1 MQLEGQQMGHYRLL
15 SLLGSGGMSAVY
27 LAEDLSVRRQ
37 VAIKVIRSESAI
49 NPEDDAA
56 KEAAHLFRREANAVA
71 MLDHPNILPLF
82 DYGEENLQGE
92 KLTYMVMP
100 FRQEGSLADWL
111 RKTDGSRWLTIQ
123 NVAFLIHQ
131 AASALQYAH
140 DHHIIHRD
148 VKPSNF
154 LIRGRPENPAQ
165 PDLLLAD
172 FGIAKFSTAVSSTE
186 TMTRGTPIYM
196 PPEQWQDRPVPATDQ
211 YALAAMTYELLTGR
225 PPFQG
230 NHSQLMYQHFHV
242 QPNPLSSI
250 NSRVSADIDSV
261 VLRALAK
268 QPKDRFPSIASF
280 DQAFQQAVSNINN
293 IQITLTISPLEAI
306 NGASRTITLPDRR
319 MVTVTVPAGAYDG
332 QIIQLADHGIAS
344 SYGNPAGALLIT
356 IAISRVEETVVSLQ
370 NSTTIENT
378 LPEQRYNSN
387 QMPNDHRPGFSSG
400 KIMILALVLL
410 LIAGSIGLFFVNMAR
425 QNANAQENAT
435 ATSQA
440 NSTLIASTATS
451 SAQVA
456 ATTQAQAQVNATAT
470 AQAQESA
477 TAITQAEANATATAQ
492 TQANATAT
500 AQAYASATAQAQARE
515 TAIVIAGLTA
525 TAGAQASATAG
536 VLQTAT
542 SGQPVYQDALNDATN
557 TDTVAAKWDQDT
569 KCIFAPDGYHE
580 KEDTNWHMCEEATNT
595 YQNVTITVSVRIL
608 SGLTGGL
615 LFRVSKD
622 AIGEYSGYLFE
633 INSIGQ
639 YRIAFFSQHL
649 TVLSFTYL
657 KNWTTSPALQQ
668 GPAASNTLQ
677 VIARGV
683 TLLFYANGVFL
694 VPPETDSTYSSGD
707 IAFYATSDGQ
717 TTADVVYSNIN
728 VYPIS

>member
-49 NPEDDAA
+49 NPEDDTA

-71 MLDHPNILPLF
+71 MLDHPNILPLY

-250 NSRVSADIDSV
+250 NPRVSADIDSV

-293 IQITLTISPLEAI
+293 IRITLTISPLEAI
-306 NGASRTITLPDRR
+306 NGTSRIITLPDRR

-356 IAISRVEETVVSLQ
+356 IAISRVEETVVSLL

-378 LPEQRYNSN
+378 LPEQSINRS
-387 QMPNDHRPGFSSG
+387 QMPDDHRPGFSSG

-456 ATTQAQAQVNATAT
+456 AQVNASAT

-477 TAITQAEANATATAQ
+477 TAITQAEANTTATAQ
-492 TQANATAT
+492 AQANATAT

-557 TDTVAAKWDQDT
+557 TDTVAAKWNQDT

-595 YQNVTITVSVRIL
+595 YQNVTITVNVRIL

-657 KNWTTSPALQQ
+657 KNWTTSPALKQ
-668 GPAASNTLQ
+668 GLAASNTLQ

-683 TLLFYANGVFL
+683 TLLFYVNGVFL

-717 TTADVVYSNIN
+717 TTADVVYSNLN
-728 VYPIS
+728 VYPIA

>member
-49 NPEDDAA
+49 NPVDDTA
-56 KEAAHLFRREANAVA
+56 KEAAHLFRHEANAVA

-131 AASALQYAH
+131 AASALHYAH
-140 DHHIIHRD
+140 DHYIIHRD

-172 FGIAKFSTAVSSTE
+172 FGISKFSTAVSSTE

-293 IQITLTISPLEAI
+293 IHITLTISPLEAI
-306 NGASRTITLPDRR
+306 NGTSRTITLPDRR

-356 IAISRVEETVVSLQ
+356 IAISRVEETVVSLL

-378 LPEQRYNSN
+378 LPEQSINRN
-387 QMPNDHRPGFSSG
+387 QMPNNHRPGFSSG

-425 QNANAQENAT
+425 QNANAQANAT

-451 SAQVA
+451 SAQD
-456 ATTQAQAQVNATAT
+456 ATTAKAQVNATAT
-470 AQAQESA
+470 AQVQESA

-515 TAIVIAGLTA
+515 TAIVIAGMTA
-525 TAGAQASATAG
+525 TAEAQARATAG

-542 SGQPVYQDALNDATN
+542 SGQPGYQDALNDATN
-557 TDTVAAKWDQDT
+557 ADTVAAKWDQDT

-595 YQNVTITVSVRIL
+595 YQNVAITVNMRIL

-668 GPAASNTLQ
+668 GSAASNTLQ

-717 TTADVVYSNIN
+717 TTADVVYSNLN
-728 VYPIS
+728 VFPMS

>member
-49 NPEDDAA
+49 NPVDDTA
-56 KEAAHLFRREANAVA
+56 KEAAHLFRHEANAVA

-140 DHHIIHRD
+140 DHYIIHRD

-293 IQITLTISPLEAI
+293 IHITLTISPLEAI
-306 NGASRTITLPDRR
+306 NGTSRTITLPDRR

-356 IAISRVEETVVSLQ
+356 IAISRVEETVVSLL

-378 LPEQRYNSN
+378 LPEQSINRN
-387 QMPNDHRPGFSSG
+387 QMPNNHRPGFSSG

-425 QNANAQENAT
+425 QNANAQANAT

-451 SAQVA
+451 SAQD
-456 ATTQAQAQVNATAT
+456 ATTAKAQVNATAT
-470 AQAQESA
+470 AQVQESA

-515 TAIVIAGLTA
+515 TAIVIAGMTA
-525 TAGAQASATAG
+525 TAEAQARATAG

-542 SGQPVYQDALNDATN
+542 SGQPGYQDALNDATN
-557 TDTVAAKWDQDT
+557 ADTVAAKWDQDT

-595 YQNVTITVSVRIL
+595 YQNVAITVNVRIL

-668 GPAASNTLQ
+668 GSAASNTLQ

-717 TTADVVYSNIN
+717 TTADVVYSNLN
-728 VYPIS
+728 VFPMS

>member
-49 NPEDDAA
+49 NPEDDTA

-71 MLDHPNILPLF
+71 MLDHPNILPLY

-250 NSRVSADIDSV
+250 NPRVSADIDSV

-293 IQITLTISPLEAI
+293 IQITLTISPLEAV
-306 NGASRTITLPDRR
+306 NGTSRTITLPDRR

-356 IAISRVEETVVSLQ
+356 IAISRVEETVVSLL

-378 LPEQRYNSN
+378 LPEQSINRN
-387 QMPNDHRPGFSSG
+387 QMPDDHRPGFSSG

-456 ATTQAQAQVNATAT
+456 AQVNASAT

-477 TAITQAEANATATAQ
+477 TAITQAEANTTATAQ
-492 TQANATAT
+492 AQANATAT

-515 TAIVIAGLTA
+515 TAIVIAGVTA

-557 TDTVAAKWDQDT
+557 TDTVAAKWNQDT

-595 YQNVTITVSVRIL
+595 YQNVTITVNVRIL

-657 KNWTTSPALQQ
+657 KNWTTSPALKQ

-683 TLLFYANGVFL
+683 TLLFYVNGVFL
-694 VPPETDSTYSSGD
+694 GPPETDSTYSSGD

-717 TTADVVYSNIN
+717 TTADVVYSNLN
-728 VYPIS
+728 VYPIA

>member
-49 NPEDDAA
+49 NPEDDTA

-293 IQITLTISPLEAI
+293 IHITLPISPLEAI
-306 NGASRTITLPDRR
+306 NGTSRTITLPDRR

-344 SYGNPAGALLIT
+344 SYSNPAGALLIT
-356 IAISRVEETVVSLQ
+356 IAISRVEETVVSLL

-378 LPEQRYNSN
+378 LPEQSINRN

-435 ATSQA
+435 ATSLA

-451 SAQVA
+451 SAQD
-456 ATTQAQAQVNATAT
+456 ATTAQAQAQVNATAT
-470 AQAQESA
+470 TQAQASA
-477 TAITQAEANATATAQ
+477 TAMAQA
-492 TQANATAT
+492 QANATAT
-500 AQAYASATAQAQARE
+500 AQARE
-515 TAIVIAGLTA
+515 TAIVIAGMTA
-525 TAGAQASATAG
+525 TAGAQARATAG

-542 SGQPVYQDALNDATN
+542 SGQPGYQDALNDATN
-557 TDTVAAKWDQDT
+557 ADTVAAKWDQDT

-595 YQNVTITVSVRIL
+595 YQNVAITVNVRIL

-615 LFRVSKD
+615 LFRVGKD

-668 GPAASNTLQ
+668 GSAASNTLQ

-717 TTADVVYSNIN
+717 TTADVVYSNLN

>member
-49 NPEDDAA
+49 NPVDDTA
-56 KEAAHLFRREANAVA
+56 KEAAHLFRHEANAVA

-131 AASALQYAH
+131 AASALHYAH
-140 DHHIIHRD
+140 DHYIIHRD

-293 IQITLTISPLEAI
+293 IHITLTISPLEAI
-306 NGASRTITLPDRR
+306 NGTSRTITLPDRR

-356 IAISRVEETVVSLQ
+356 IAISRVEETVVSLL

-378 LPEQRYNSN
+378 LPEQSINRN
-387 QMPNDHRPGFSSG
+387 QMPNNHRPGFSSG

-425 QNANAQENAT
+425 QNANAQANAT

-451 SAQVA
+451 SAQD
-456 ATTQAQAQVNATAT
+456 ATTAKAQVNATAT
-470 AQAQESA
+470 AQVQESA

-515 TAIVIAGLTA
+515 TAIVIAGMTA
-525 TAGAQASATAG
+525 TAEAQARATAG

-542 SGQPVYQDALNDATN
+542 SGQPGYQDALNDATN
-557 TDTVAAKWDQDT
+557 ADTVAAKWDQDT

-595 YQNVTITVSVRIL
+595 YQNVAITVNMRIL

-668 GPAASNTLQ
+668 GSAASNTLQ

-717 TTADVVYSNIN
+717 TTADVVYSNLN
-728 VYPIS
+728 VFPMS

>member
-1 MQLEGQQMGHYRLL
+1 
-15 SLLGSGGMSAVY
+15 
-27 LAEDLSVRRQ
+27 
-37 VAIKVIRSESAI
+37 
-49 NPEDDAA
+49 
-56 KEAAHLFRREANAVA
+56 
-71 MLDHPNILPLF
+71 
-82 DYGEENLQGE
+82 
-92 KLTYMVMP
+92 
-100 FRQEGSLADWL
+100 
-111 RKTDGSRWLTIQ
+111 
-123 NVAFLIHQ
+123 
-131 AASALQYAH
+131 
-140 DHHIIHRD
+140 
-148 VKPSNF
+148 
-154 LIRGRPENPAQ
+154 
-165 PDLLLAD
+165 
-172 FGIAKFSTAVSSTE
+172 
-186 TMTRGTPIYM
+186 
-196 PPEQWQDRPVPATDQ
+196 
-211 YALAAMTYELLTGR
+211 
-225 PPFQG
+225 
-230 NHSQLMYQHFHV
+230 
-242 QPNPLSSI
+242 
-250 NSRVSADIDSV
+250 
-261 VLRALAK
+261 
-268 QPKDRFPSIASF
+268 
-280 DQAFQQAVSNINN
+280 
-293 IQITLTISPLEAI
+293 
-306 NGASRTITLPDRR
+306 
-319 MVTVTVPAGAYDG
+319 
-332 QIIQLADHGIAS
+332 
-344 SYGNPAGALLIT
+344 
-356 IAISRVEETVVSLQ
+356 
-370 NSTTIENT
+370 
-378 LPEQRYNSN
+378 
-387 QMPNDHRPGFSSG
+387 
-400 KIMILALVLL
+400 L
-410 LIAGSIGLFFVNMAR
+410 LIAGSIGLFFVNMVR

-451 SAQVA
+451 SAQDA
-456 ATTQAQAQVNATAT
+456 AATQAQAQVNATAT
-470 AQAQESA
+470 TQAQASA
-477 TAITQAEANATATAQ
+477 TAMAQA
-492 TQANATAT
+492 QANATAT
-500 AQAYASATAQAQARE
+500 AQARE

-668 GPAASNTLQ
+668 GSAASNRLQ

-717 TTADVVYSNIN
+717 TTADVVYSNLN

>member
-49 NPEDDAA
+49 NPVDDTA
-56 KEAAHLFRREANAVA
+56 KEAAHLFRHEANAVA

-293 IQITLTISPLEAI
+293 IHITLTISPLEAI
-306 NGASRTITLPDRR
+306 NGTSRTITLPDRR

-356 IAISRVEETVVSLQ
+356 IAISRVEETVVSLL
-370 NSTTIENT
+370 NSTTIENM
-378 LPEQRYNSN
+378 LPEQSINRN
-387 QMPNDHRPGFSSG
+387 QMPNNHRPGFSSG

-425 QNANAQENAT
+425 QNANAQANAT

-451 SAQVA
+451 SAQD
-456 ATTQAQAQVNATAT
+456 ATTAKAQVNATAT
-470 AQAQESA
+470 AQVQESA

-515 TAIVIAGLTA
+515 TAIVIAGMTA
-525 TAGAQASATAG
+525 TAEAQARATAG

-542 SGQPVYQDALNDATN
+542 SGQPGYQDALNDATN
-557 TDTVAAKWDQDT
+557 ADTVAAKWDQDT

-595 YQNVTITVSVRIL
+595 YQNVAITVNMRIL

-668 GPAASNTLQ
+668 GSAASNTLQ

-717 TTADVVYSNIN
+717 TTADVVYSNLN
-728 VYPIS
+728 VFPMS

>member
-49 NPEDDAA
+49 NPVDDTA
-56 KEAAHLFRREANAVA
+56 KEAAHLFRHEANAVA

-140 DHHIIHRD
+140 DHYIIHRD

-172 FGIAKFSTAVSSTE
+172 FGISKFSTAVSSTE

-268 QPKDRFPSIASF
+268 QPKDRFLSIASF

-293 IQITLTISPLEAI
+293 IHITLTISPLEAI
-306 NGASRTITLPDRR
+306 NGTSRTITLPDRR

-356 IAISRVEETVVSLQ
+356 IAISRVEETVVSLL

-378 LPEQRYNSN
+378 LPEQSINRN
-387 QMPNDHRPGFSSG
+387 QMPNNHRPGFSSG
-400 KIMILALVLL
+400 KIVILALVLL

-425 QNANAQENAT
+425 QNANAQANAT

-451 SAQVA
+451 SAQD
-456 ATTQAQAQVNATAT
+456 ATTAQAQAQVNATAT
-470 AQAQESA
+470 AQVQESA

-515 TAIVIAGLTA
+515 TAIVIAGMTA
-525 TAGAQASATAG
+525 TAEAQARATAG

-542 SGQPVYQDALNDATN
+542 SGQPGYQDALNDATN
-557 TDTVAAKWDQDT
+557 ADTVAAKWDQDT

-595 YQNVTITVSVRIL
+595 YQNVAITVNMRIL

-668 GPAASNTLQ
+668 GSAASNTLQ
-677 VIARGV
+677 VIARGGYPV
-683 TLLFYANGVFL
+683 VLCQWGV
-694 VPPETDSTYSSGD
+694 PCSSR
-707 IAFYATSDGQ
+707 
-717 TTADVVYSNIN
+717 N
-728 VYPIS
+728 

>member
-49 NPEDDAA
+49 NPVDDTA
-56 KEAAHLFRREANAVA
+56 KEAAHLFRHEANAVA

-131 AASALQYAH
+131 AASALHYAH
-140 DHHIIHRD
+140 DHYIIHRD

-268 QPKDRFPSIASF
+268 QPKDRFLSIASF

-293 IQITLTISPLEAI
+293 IHITLTISPLEAI
-306 NGASRTITLPDRR
+306 NGTSRTITLPDRR

-356 IAISRVEETVVSLQ
+356 IAISRVEETVVSLL
-370 NSTTIENT
+370 NSTTIENK
-378 LPEQRYNSN
+378 LPEQSINRN
-387 QMPNDHRPGFSSG
+387 QMPNNHRPGITSG
-400 KIMILALVLL
+400 KIVILALVLL

-425 QNANAQENAT
+425 QNADAQANAT

-451 SAQVA
+451 SAQD
-456 ATTQAQAQVNATAT
+456 ATTAQAQAQVNATAT
-470 AQAQESA
+470 SQVQESA

-515 TAIVIAGLTA
+515 TAIVIAGMTA
-525 TAGAQASATAG
+525 TAEAQARATAG

-542 SGQPVYQDALNDATN
+542 SGQPGYQDALNDATN
-557 TDTVAAKWDQDT
+557 ADTVAAKWDQDT

-595 YQNVTITVSVRIL
+595 YQNVAITVNMRIL

-668 GPAASNTLQ
+668 GSAASNTLQ

-717 TTADVVYSNIN
+717 TTADVVYSNLN
-728 VYPIS
+728 VFPMS

>member
-49 NPEDDAA
+49 NPVDDTA

-140 DHHIIHRD
+140 DHYIIHRD

-293 IQITLTISPLEAI
+293 IHITLTISPLEAI
-306 NGASRTITLPDRR
+306 NGTSRTITLPDRR

-332 QIIQLADHGIAS
+332 QIIQLADHRIAS

-356 IAISRVEETVVSLQ
+356 IAISRVEETVVSLL

-378 LPEQRYNSN
+378 LPEQSINRN
-387 QMPNDHRPGFSSG
+387 QMPNNHRPGFSSG

-425 QNANAQENAT
+425 QNANAQANAT

-451 SAQVA
+451 SAQD
-456 ATTQAQAQVNATAT
+456 ATTAQAQAQVNATAT
-470 AQAQESA
+470 AQVQESA

-515 TAIVIAGLTA
+515 TAIVIAGMTA

-536 VLQTAT
+536 PLLTAT
-542 SGQPVYQDALNDATN
+542 SGQPAYQDALNDATN
-557 TDTVAAKWDQDT
+557 ADTVAAKWDQDT

-595 YQNVTITVSVRIL
+595 YQNVAITVNMRIL

-668 GPAASNTLQ
+668 GSAASNTLQ

>member
-49 NPEDDAA
+49 NPEDDTA

-280 DQAFQQAVSNINN
+280 DQAFQQAASNINN
-293 IQITLTISPLEAI
+293 IHITLPISSLEAI
-306 NGASRTITLPDRR
+306 NGTSRTITLPDRL

-356 IAISRVEETVVSLQ
+356 IAISRVEETVVSLL

-378 LPEQRYNSN
+378 LPEQSINRN
-387 QMPNDHRPGFSSG
+387 QMPNNHRPGFSSG

-435 ATSQA
+435 ATSLA

-451 SAQVA
+451 SAQD
-456 ATTQAQAQVNATAT
+456 ATTAQAQAQVNATAT
-470 AQAQESA
+470 AQARASA
-477 TAITQAEANATATAQ
+477 TAMAQA
-492 TQANATAT
+492 QANATAT
-500 AQAYASATAQAQARE
+500 AQVRE
-515 TAIVIAGLTA
+515 TAIVIAGMTA
-525 TAGAQASATAG
+525 TAGAQARATAG

-542 SGQPVYQDALNDATN
+542 SGQPAYQDALNDATN
-557 TDTVAAKWDQDT
+557 ADTVAAKWDQDT

-595 YQNVTITVSVRIL
+595 YQNVAITVNVRIL

-657 KNWTTSPALQQ
+657 KNWTTSPALKQ

-683 TLLFYANGVFL
+683 TLLFYVNGVFL

>member
-1 MQLEGQQMGHYRLL
+1 
-15 SLLGSGGMSAVY
+15 MSAVY

-49 NPEDDAA
+49 NPEDDTA

-71 MLDHPNILPLF
+71 MLDHPNILPLY

-250 NSRVSADIDSV
+250 NPRVSADIDSV

-268 QPKDRFPSIASF
+268 QPEDRFPSIASF

-293 IQITLTISPLEAI
+293 IQITLTISPLEAV
-306 NGASRTITLPDRR
+306 NGTSRTITLPDRR

-356 IAISRVEETVVSLQ
+356 IAISRVEETVVSLL

-378 LPEQRYNSN
+378 LPEQSINRN
-387 QMPNDHRPGFSSG
+387 QMPDDHRPGFSSG

-435 ATSQA
+435 ATSLA
-440 NSTLIASTATS
+440 NSTSIASTATS

-456 ATTQAQAQVNATAT
+456 AQVNASAT

-477 TAITQAEANATATAQ
+477 TAITQAEANTTATAQ
-492 TQANATAT
+492 AQANATAT

-515 TAIVIAGLTA
+515 TAIVIAGVTA

-557 TDTVAAKWDQDT
+557 TDTVAAKWNQDT

-595 YQNVTITVSVRIL
+595 YQNVTITVNVRIL

-657 KNWTTSPALQQ
+657 KNWTTSPALKQ

-683 TLLFYANGVFL
+683 TLLFYVNGVFL
-694 VPPETDSTYSSGD
+694 GPPETDSTYSSGD

-717 TTADVVYSNIN
+717 TTADVVYSNLN
-728 VYPIS
+728 VYPIA

>member
-49 NPEDDAA
+49 NPEDDTAN
-56 KEAAHLFRREANAVA
+56 EAAHLFRREANAVA

-293 IQITLTISPLEAI
+293 IHITLPISSLEAI
-306 NGASRTITLPDRR
+306 NGTSRTITLPDRR

-344 SYGNPAGALLIT
+344 SYSNPAGALLIT
-356 IAISRVEETVVSLQ
+356 IAISRVEETVVSLL

-378 LPEQRYNSN
+378 LPEQSINRN
-387 QMPNDHRPGFSSG
+387 QMPNNHRPGFSSG

-435 ATSQA
+435 ATSLA

-451 SAQVA
+451 SAQD
-456 ATTQAQAQVNATAT
+456 ATTAQAQAQVNATAT
-470 AQAQESA
+470 TQAQASA
-477 TAITQAEANATATAQ
+477 TAMAQA
-492 TQANATAT
+492 QANATAT
-500 AQAYASATAQAQARE
+500 AQARE
-515 TAIVIAGLTA
+515 TAIVIAGMTA
-525 TAGAQASATAG
+525 TAGAQARATAG

-542 SGQPVYQDALNDATN
+542 SGQPGYQDALNDATN
-557 TDTVAAKWDQDT
+557 ADTVAAKWDQDT

-595 YQNVTITVSVRIL
+595 YQNVAITVNVRIL

-668 GPAASNTLQ
+668 GSAASNTLQ

>member
-49 NPEDDAA
+49 NPEDDTAN
-56 KEAAHLFRREANAVA
+56 EAAHLFRREANAVA

-82 DYGEENLQGE
+82 DYGEENLLGE

-123 NVAFLIHQ
+123 NVTFLIHQ

-293 IQITLTISPLEAI
+293 IHITLPISPLEAI
-306 NGASRTITLPDRR
+306 NGTSRTITLPDRR

-344 SYGNPAGALLIT
+344 SDSNPAGALLIT
-356 IAISRVEETVVSLQ
+356 IAISRVEETVVSLL

-378 LPEQRYNSN
+378 LPEQSINRN

-435 ATSQA
+435 ATSLA

-451 SAQVA
+451 SAQD
-456 ATTQAQAQVNATAT
+456 ATTAQAQAQVNATAT
-470 AQAQESA
+470 TQAQASA
-477 TAITQAEANATATAQ
+477 TAMAQA
-492 TQANATAT
+492 QANATAT
-500 AQAYASATAQAQARE
+500 AQARE
-515 TAIVIAGLTA
+515 TAIVIAGMTA
-525 TAGAQASATAG
+525 TAGAQARATAG

-542 SGQPVYQDALNDATN
+542 SGQPGYQDALNDATN
-557 TDTVAAKWDQDT
+557 ADTVAAKWDQDT

-595 YQNVTITVSVRIL
+595 YQNVAITVNVRIL

-668 GPAASNTLQ
+668 GSAASNTLQ

>member
-71 MLDHPNILPLF
+71 MLDHPNILPLY

-111 RKTDGSRWLTIQ
+111 RKTDGFRWLTIQ

-250 NSRVSADIDSV
+250 NPRVSADIDSV

-293 IQITLTISPLEAI
+293 IQITLTISPLEAN
-306 NGASRTITLPDRR
+306 NGTSRTITLPDRR

-356 IAISRVEETVVSLQ
+356 IAISRVEETVVSLL

-378 LPEQRYNSN
+378 LPEQSINRN
-387 QMPNDHRPGFSSG
+387 QMPDDHRPGFSSG

-456 ATTQAQAQVNATAT
+456 AQVNASAT

-477 TAITQAEANATATAQ
+477 TAITQAEANTTATAQ
-492 TQANATAT
+492 AQANATAT

-595 YQNVTITVSVRIL
+595 YQNVTITVNVRIL

-622 AIGEYSGYLFE
+622 VIGEYSGYLFE

-657 KNWTTSPALQQ
+657 KNWTTSPALKQ

-683 TLLFYANGVFL
+683 TLLFYVNGVFL
-694 VPPETDSTYSSGD
+694 GPPETDSTYSSGD

-717 TTADVVYSNIN
+717 TTADVVYSNLN
-728 VYPIS
+728 VYPIA

>member
-49 NPEDDAA
+49 NPEDDTAN
-56 KEAAHLFRREANAVA
+56 EAAHLFRREANAVA

-293 IQITLTISPLEAI
+293 IHITLPISPLEAI
-306 NGASRTITLPDRR
+306 NGTSRTITLPDRR

-356 IAISRVEETVVSLQ
+356 IAISRVEETVVSLL

-378 LPEQRYNSN
+378 LPEQSINRN
-387 QMPNDHRPGFSSG
+387 QMPNNHRPGFSSG

-435 ATSQA
+435 ATSLA

-451 SAQVA
+451 SAQD
-456 ATTQAQAQVNATAT
+456 ATTAQAQAQVNATAT
-470 AQAQESA
+470 TQAQASA
-477 TAITQAEANATATAQ
+477 TAMAQA
-492 TQANATAT
+492 QANATAT
-500 AQAYASATAQAQARE
+500 AQARE
-515 TAIVIAGLTA
+515 TAIVIAGMTA
-525 TAGAQASATAG
+525 TAGAQARATAG

-557 TDTVAAKWDQDT
+557 ADTVAAKWDQDT

-595 YQNVTITVSVRIL
+595 YQNVAITVNVRIL

-668 GPAASNTLQ
+668 GSAASNTLQ

>member
-49 NPEDDAA
+49 NPVDDTA

-261 VLRALAK
+261 VLCALAK

-293 IQITLTISPLEAI
+293 IHITLTISPLEAI
-306 NGASRTITLPDRR
+306 NGTSRTITLPDRR

-356 IAISRVEETVVSLQ
+356 IAISRVEETVVSLL

-378 LPEQRYNSN
+378 LPEQSINRN
-387 QMPNDHRPGFSSG
+387 QMPNNHRPGFSSG
-400 KIMILALVLL
+400 KIMILALVLV

-425 QNANAQENAT
+425 QNANAQANAT

-451 SAQVA
+451 SAQD
-456 ATTQAQAQVNATAT
+456 ATTAKAQVNATAT
-470 AQAQESA
+470 AQVQESA

-515 TAIVIAGLTA
+515 TAIVIAGMTA
-525 TAGAQASATAG
+525 TAEAQARATAG

-542 SGQPVYQDALNDATN
+542 SGQPGYQDALNDATN
-557 TDTVAAKWDQDT
+557 ADTVAAKWDQDT

-595 YQNVTITVSVRIL
+595 YQNVAITVNVRIL

-668 GPAASNTLQ
+668 GSAASNSLQ

-717 TTADVVYSNIN
+717 TTADVVYSNLN
-728 VYPIS
+728 VFPMS

>member
-1 MQLEGQQMGHYRLL
+1 
-15 SLLGSGGMSAVY
+15 
-27 LAEDLSVRRQ
+27 
-37 VAIKVIRSESAI
+37 
-49 NPEDDAA
+49 
-56 KEAAHLFRREANAVA
+56 
-71 MLDHPNILPLF
+71 
-82 DYGEENLQGE
+82 
-92 KLTYMVMP
+92 
-100 FRQEGSLADWL
+100 
-111 RKTDGSRWLTIQ
+111 
-123 NVAFLIHQ
+123 
-131 AASALQYAH
+131 
-140 DHHIIHRD
+140 
-148 VKPSNF
+148 
-154 LIRGRPENPAQ
+154 
-165 PDLLLAD
+165 
-172 FGIAKFSTAVSSTE
+172 
-186 TMTRGTPIYM
+186 
-196 PPEQWQDRPVPATDQ
+196 
-211 YALAAMTYELLTGR
+211 MTYELLTGR

-268 QPKDRFPSIASF
+268 QPKDRFLSIASF

-293 IQITLTISPLEAI
+293 IHITLTISPLEAI
-306 NGASRTITLPDRR
+306 NGTSRTITLPDRR

-356 IAISRVEETVVSLQ
+356 IAISRVEETVVSLL

-378 LPEQRYNSN
+378 LPEQSINRN
-387 QMPNDHRPGFSSG
+387 QMPNNHRPGFSSG
-400 KIMILALVLL
+400 KIVILALVLL

-425 QNANAQENAT
+425 QNANAQANAT

-451 SAQVA
+451 SAQD
-456 ATTQAQAQVNATAT
+456 ATTAQAQAQVNATAT
-470 AQAQESA
+470 AQVQESA

-515 TAIVIAGLTA
+515 TAIVIAGMTA
-525 TAGAQASATAG
+525 TAEAQARATAG

-542 SGQPVYQDALNDATN
+542 SGQPGYQDALNDATN
-557 TDTVAAKWDQDT
+557 ADTVAAKWDQDT

-595 YQNVTITVSVRIL
+595 YQNVAITVNMRIL

-668 GPAASNTLQ
+668 GSAASNTLQ
-677 VIARGV
+677 VIARGGYPV
-683 TLLFYANGVFL
+683 VLCQWGV
-694 VPPETDSTYSSGD
+694 PCSSR
-707 IAFYATSDGQ
+707 
-717 TTADVVYSNIN
+717 N
-728 VYPIS
+728 

>member
-49 NPEDDAA
+49 NPVDDTA

-131 AASALQYAH
+131 AASALHYAH
-140 DHHIIHRD
+140 DHYIIHRD

-268 QPKDRFPSIASF
+268 QPKDRFSSIASF
-280 DQAFQQAVSNINN
+280 DLAFQQAVNNINN

-306 NGASRTITLPDRR
+306 NGTSRTITLPDRR

-356 IAISRVEETVVSLQ
+356 IAISRVEETVVSLL

-378 LPEQRYNSN
+378 LPEQSINRN
-387 QMPNDHRPGFSSG
+387 QMPNNHRPGFSSG

-425 QNANAQENAT
+425 QNANAQANAT

-451 SAQVA
+451 SAQD
-456 ATTQAQAQVNATAT
+456 ATTAKAQVNATAT
-470 AQAQESA
+470 AQVQESA

-515 TAIVIAGLTA
+515 TAIVIAGMTA
-525 TAGAQASATAG
+525 TAEAQARATAG

-542 SGQPVYQDALNDATN
+542 SGQPGYQDALNDATN
-557 TDTVAAKWDQDT
+557 ADTVAAKWDQDT

-595 YQNVTITVSVRIL
+595 YQNVAITVNMRIL

-668 GPAASNTLQ
+668 GSAASNTLQ

-717 TTADVVYSNIN
+717 TTADVVYSNLN
-728 VYPIS
+728 VFPMS

>member
-49 NPEDDAA
+49 NPVDDTA

-71 MLDHPNILPLF
+71 ILDHPNILPLF

-242 QPNPLSSI
+242 LPNPLSSI

-261 VLRALAK
+261 VLCALAK

-293 IQITLTISPLEAI
+293 IHITLTISPLEAI
-306 NGASRTITLPDRR
+306 NGTSRTITLPDRR
-319 MVTVTVPAGAYDG
+319 IVTVTVPAGAYDG

-356 IAISRVEETVVSLQ
+356 IAISRVEETVVSLL

-378 LPEQRYNSN
+378 LPEQSINRN
-387 QMPNDHRPGFSSG
+387 QMPNNHRPGFSSG

-425 QNANAQENAT
+425 QNANAQANAT

-451 SAQVA
+451 SAQD
-456 ATTQAQAQVNATAT
+456 ATTAKAQVNATAT
-470 AQAQESA
+470 AQVQESA

-492 TQANATAT
+492 TQANAAAT

-515 TAIVIAGLTA
+515 TAIVIAGMTA
-525 TAGAQASATAG
+525 TAEAQARATAG

-542 SGQPVYQDALNDATN
+542 SGQPGYQDALNDATN
-557 TDTVAAKWDQDT
+557 ADTVAAKWDQDT

-595 YQNVTITVSVRIL
+595 YQNVAITVNVRIL

-668 GPAASNTLQ
+668 GSAASNTLQ

-717 TTADVVYSNIN
+717 TTADVVYSNLN
-728 VYPIS
+728 VFPMS

>member
-49 NPEDDAA
+49 NPVDDTA

-140 DHHIIHRD
+140 DHYIIHRD

-293 IQITLTISPLEAI
+293 IHITLTISPLEAI
-306 NGASRTITLPDRR
+306 NGTSRTITLPDRR

-356 IAISRVEETVVSLQ
+356 IAISRVEETVVSLL

-378 LPEQRYNSN
+378 LPEQSINRN
-387 QMPNDHRPGFSSG
+387 QMPNNHRPGFSSG
-400 KIMILALVLL
+400 KIVILALVLL

-425 QNANAQENAT
+425 QNANAQANAT

-451 SAQVA
+451 SAQD
-456 ATTQAQAQVNATAT
+456 ATTAQAQAQVNATAT
-470 AQAQESA
+470 AQVQESA

-515 TAIVIAGLTA
+515 TAIVIAGMTA
-525 TAGAQASATAG
+525 TAEAQARATAG

-542 SGQPVYQDALNDATN
+542 SGQPGYQDALNDATN
-557 TDTVAAKWDQDT
+557 ADTVAAKWDQDT

-595 YQNVTITVSVRIL
+595 YQNVAITVNVRIL

-668 GPAASNTLQ
+668 GSAASNTLQ

-717 TTADVVYSNIN
+717 TTADVVYSNLN
-728 VYPIS
+728 VFPMS

>member
-49 NPEDDAA
+49 NPVDDTA
-56 KEAAHLFRREANAVA
+56 KEAAHLFRHEANAVA

-131 AASALQYAH
+131 AASALHYAH
-140 DHHIIHRD
+140 DHYIIHRD

-268 QPKDRFPSIASF
+268 QPKDRFLSIASF

-293 IQITLTISPLEAI
+293 IHITLTISPLEAI
-306 NGASRTITLPDRR
+306 NGTSRTITLPDRR

-356 IAISRVEETVVSLQ
+356 IAISRVEETVVSLL
-370 NSTTIENT
+370 NSTTIENK
-378 LPEQRYNSN
+378 LPEQSINRN
-387 QMPNDHRPGFSSG
+387 QMPNNHRPGITSG
-400 KIMILALVLL
+400 KIVILALVLL

-425 QNANAQENAT
+425 QNANAQANAT

-451 SAQVA
+451 SAQD
-456 ATTQAQAQVNATAT
+456 ATTAKAQVNATAT
-470 AQAQESA
+470 AQVQESA

-515 TAIVIAGLTA
+515 TAIVIAGMTA
-525 TAGAQASATAG
+525 TAEAQARATAG

-542 SGQPVYQDALNDATN
+542 SGQPGYQDALNDATN
-557 TDTVAAKWDQDT
+557 ADTVAAKWDQDT

-595 YQNVTITVSVRIL
+595 YQNVAITVNMRIL

-668 GPAASNTLQ
+668 GSAASNTLQ

-717 TTADVVYSNIN
+717 TTADVVYSNLN
-728 VYPIS
+728 VFPMS